1 MIELNTAKMIGGS
14 ATLRYLAKI
23 MVLRF
28 TLVGRMR
35 YRLSLR
41 LSPAWELNEARV
53 HISLTLVASVVC
65 PLLFAEMSAEAQS
78 CRRRISRSVK
88 REVDLLAGQSSRTVE
103 TVQRRS
109 EETQP

>member
-1 MIELNTAKMIGGS
+1 MIELNTAKMIGGR

-28 TLVGRMR
+28 TLVDRMR
-35 YRLSLR
+35 YRLSLH